1 MICWIW
7 STATVRGTIIGAF
20 VIGFLANGLVIV
32 GVSPFWQ
39 QVITGAVIILAVAVD
54 QIQQIIQRR
63 RSARR
68 AVVNARAA
76 NRGATPPA
84 ASPA

>member
-1 MICWIW
+1 
-7 STATVRGTIIGAF
+7 
-20 VIGFLANGLVIV
+20 V

-54 QIQQIIQRR
+54 QIQQMIQRR

-68 AVVNARAA
+68 AVSNAKAA
-76 NRGATPPA
+76 GRD
-84 ASPA
+84 ASPSVTPSA

>member
-1 MICWIW
+1 MNL
-7 STATVRGTIIGAF
+7 R
-20 VIGFLANGLVIV
+20 NGLIML
-32 GVSPFWQ
+32 
-39 QVITGAVIILAVAVD
+39 VIILAVAVD

-68 AVVNARAA
+68 AVVNAKAA